1 MDHVTTRQH
10 GFMDRTIFV
19 DCFKRSNDDDYWWC
33 YVSYYGLACTIKK
46 LREELS
52 RALVEANKEGN
63 NSNEEGIGSLN
74 ELVKEMTSKRQ
85 DVKAF
90 AFKTKAMML
99 LIFQLVFYF
108 FLFGFCYLVIV
119 IVGMYRVTSYLLLQL
134 AGFNGFGSG
143 STLWMEYDFY
153 SNHILLN
160 EQYNK

>member
-33 YVSYYGLACTIKK
+33 YVSYYALACTIKK

-52 RALVEANKEGN
+52 RALVE
-63 NSNEEGIGSLN
+63 
-74 ELVKEMTSKRQ
+74 EMTSKRQ

-90 AFKTKAMML
+90 AFKTKAMMV

>member
-33 YVSYYGLACTIKK
+33 YFSYYGLACTIKK

-52 RALVEANKEGN
+52 RALVE
-63 NSNEEGIGSLN
+63 
-74 ELVKEMTSKRQ
+74 EMTSKRQ

-90 AFKTKAMML
+90 AFKTKAMMV

-143 STLWMEYDFY
+143 STLWMDYDFY
-153 SNHILLN
+153 SNHFLLN

>member
-52 RALVEANKEGN
+52 RALVE
-63 NSNEEGIGSLN
+63 
-74 ELVKEMTSKRQ
+74 EMTSKRQ

-90 AFKTKAMML
+90 AFKTKAMMVL
-99 LIFQLVFYF
+99 TFQLVFYF

-119 IVGMYRVTSYLLLQL
+119 IVGMYRVTSDLLLQL

-143 STLWMEYDFY
+143 STLWMDYNFY

>member
-52 RALVEANKEGN
+52 RALVE
-63 NSNEEGIGSLN
+63 
-74 ELVKEMTSKRQ
+74 EMTSKRP

-90 AFKTKAMML
+90 AFKTKAMMV

-143 STLWMEYDFY
+143 STLWMDYDFY

>member
-52 RALVEANKEGN
+52 RALVE
-63 NSNEEGIGSLN
+63 
-74 ELVKEMTSKRQ
+74 EMTSKRQ

-90 AFKTKAMML
+90 AFKTKAMMV

>member
-52 RALVEANKEGN
+52 RALVE
-63 NSNEEGIGSLN
+63 
-74 ELVKEMTSKRQ
+74 EMTSKRQ

-90 AFKTKAMML
+90 AFKTKAMMV

-143 STLWMEYDFY
+143 STLWMDYDFY

>member
-46 LREELS
+46 LREQLS
-52 RALVEANKEGN
+52 RALVE
-63 NSNEEGIGSLN
+63 
-74 ELVKEMTSKRQ
+74 EMTSKRQ

-90 AFKTKAMML
+90 AFKTKAMMV

-119 IVGMYRVTSYLLLQL
+119 IVGMYRVTSYPLLQL

-160 EQYNK
+160 ERYNK

>member
-52 RALVEANKEGN
+52 RALVE
-63 NSNEEGIGSLN
+63 
-74 ELVKEMTSKRQ
+74 EMTSKRQ

-90 AFKTKAMML
+90 AFKTKAMMV

-143 STLWMEYDFY
+143 STLWMDYDFY
-153 SNHILLN
+153 SNHFLLN

>member
-52 RALVEANKEGN
+52 RALVE
-63 NSNEEGIGSLN
+63 
-74 ELVKEMTSKRQ
+74 EMTSKRQ

-90 AFKTKAMML
+90 AFKTKAMMVL
-99 LIFQLVFYF
+99 TFQLVFYF

-143 STLWMEYDFY
+143 STLWMDYNFY

>member
-52 RALVEANKEGN
+52 RALVE
-63 NSNEEGIGSLN
+63 
-74 ELVKEMTSKRQ
+74 EMTSKRQ

-90 AFKTKAMML
+90 AFKTKAMMV

-143 STLWMEYDFY
+143 FTLWMEYDFY

>member
-1 MDHVTTRQH
+1 
-10 GFMDRTIFV
+10 MDRTIFV

-52 RALVEANKEGN
+52 RALVE
-63 NSNEEGIGSLN
+63 
-74 ELVKEMTSKRQ
+74 EMTSKRQ

-90 AFKTKAMML
+90 AFKTKAMMV

-119 IVGMYRVTSYLLLQL
+119 VVGMYRVTSYLLLQL

-143 STLWMEYDFY
+143 STLWMDYDFY

>member
-33 YVSYYGLACTIKK
+33 YFSYYGLACTIKK

-52 RALVEANKEGN
+52 RALVE
-63 NSNEEGIGSLN
+63 
-74 ELVKEMTSKRQ
+74 EMTSKRQ

-90 AFKTKAMML
+90 AFKTKAMMV

-143 STLWMEYDFY
+143 STLWMDYDFY